1 MSAIAKL
8 FLPPPSLS
16 GCISAGIFRDT
27 RGADLSAADRMNHFP
42 ASPLVAITSV
52 QHGKL
57 HILPPGGSWP
67 STTEA
72 PKLPRLSVM
81 APQDVPVSSWSEG
94 SVVALTVGVYPDA
107 WRALGGDEA
116 YETMLPVFDQALES
130 FCAESDTA
138 DGWFRFCA
146 TLESAWCDARPQ
158 GWQPVVRIAD
168 WSKALATRAALS
180 GVGRSV
186 RSIERRIMQYSG
198 HTQRSLAF
206 YSAFE
211 QLHERA
217 KNGAGQPLAE
227 IAIDAG
233 YSDQSHMGRAVR
245 RATGFSPAQLNKAI
259 ESEESFWCYR
269 LLGER
274 F

>member
-1 MSAIAKL
+1 MSPIAKL
-8 FLPPPSLS
+8 FLPPPNLS
-16 GCISAGIFRDT
+16 GCILAGIFRDT
-27 RGADLSAADRMNHFP
+27 RGAALSPADRMNHFP
-42 ASPLVAITSV
+42 ASPLVAITGV

-57 HILPPGGSWP
+57 HILPPGESWP
-67 STTEA
+67 STSEA
-72 PKLPRLSVM
+72 PKLPRVSVM
-81 APQDVPVSSWSEG
+81 APQDVPLSSWSEG

-107 WRALGGDEA
+107 WRILGGDDA
-116 YETMLPVFDQALES
+116 CETMLPVFDQALES
-130 FCAESDTA
+130 FCAECDAA
-138 DGWFRFCA
+138 DGWIRFCA
-146 TLESAWCDARPQ
+146 TLASAWCDARPQ
-158 GWQPVVRIAD
+158 GWQPVARIAD

-180 GVGRSV
+180 GAGRSV
-186 RSIERRIMQYSG
+186 RSIERRIMRYSG

-217 KNGAGQPLAE
+217 KNAAGQPLAE

-245 RATGFSPAQLNKAI
+245 RATGLSPAQLNKAI
-259 ESEESFWCYR
+259 ESEEPFWCYR

>member
-1 MSAIAKL
+1 MPPIAKL
-8 FLPPPSLS
+8 FLPPPNLS

-27 RGADLSAADRMNHFP
+27 RGADLSAADRVNHFP
-42 ASPLVAITSV
+42 ASPLVAITCV

-57 HILPPGGSWP
+57 HILPPGESWS
-67 STTEA
+67 STSEA
-72 PKLPRLSVM
+72 PKLPRSSVM

-107 WRALGGDEA
+107 WRTLGGDKA
-116 YETMLPVFDQALES
+116 YEAMLPVFDQALES
-130 FCAESDTA
+130 YCAESNAA
-138 DGWFRFCA
+138 DGWVRFCT
-146 TLESAWCDARPQ
+146 TLESVWGDARPQ
-158 GWQPVVRIAD
+158 GWQPVARIAD

-180 GVGRSV
+180 GAGRSV
-186 RSIERRIMQYSG
+186 RSIERRIMRYSG
-198 HTQRSLAF
+198 HTQRNLAF

-211 QLHERA
+211 KLHECA
-217 KNGAGQPLAE
+217 KNAAGQPLAE

-259 ESEESFWCYR
+259 DSEEPFWCYR